1 MKKLLLMLVLIVVVV
16 CCAVMFYEFTQT
28 DMVQDFLYSRITVNH
43 SN

>member
-28 DMVQDFLYSRITVNH
+28 DIVQDFLYSRIPVNH